1 MLSLEVTYPYMVI
14 VDLQFMKCIFTYMY
28 TCIGSINVCIQAK
41 QPTRVYIQ
49 YICAHTC
56 IQNRHQYTHVSTLKA
71 SAMSTNGRLINEL
84 RSEGRQ

>member
-56 IQNRHQYTHVSTLKA
+56 IQNRHQYT
-71 SAMSTNGRLINEL
+71 RLYIKGKRYEY
-84 RSEGRQ
+84 